1 MVAEVEIKKWGNS
14 LGVILPKSLV
24 EEMGLEVSQKID
36 IQVIKKGNITDL
48 FGILPRKMSGQAM
61 KDMLR
66 KEWAE

>member
-1 MVAEVEIKKWGNS
+1 MVAEEEIKKWGNS